1 MNEIMKT
8 LTIVSSIFI
17 PLTFIVGIYG
27 MNFENMPELKSKQGY
42 FVVLGVMFFITLI
55 LIFYFNR
62 IGWLSNKNKQ
72 EE

>member
-1 MNEIMKT
+1 
-8 LTIVSSIFI
+8 
-17 PLTFIVGIYG
+17 